1 MKASGPRTVLLVLVG
16 LALVLPGRFSF
27 GQAMNATLLG
37 TVTDATNAVVVN
49 AKITVTEMQTG
60 ITRSTTTN
68 QSGNYEFPNLAPGR
82 YSITA
87 EQQGFRRETQ
97 ANVDVSVNS
106 TVRTDLKMV
115 PGAVSET
122 VTVND
127 TPPALQTDRADIG
140 EKIEATQLSE
150 LPVGGPVRNFQ
161 GLLALVPGT
170 VRPHRDHSE

>member
-1 MKASGPRTVLLVLVG
+1 MKVSGPRTVLLIVTS
-16 LALVLPGRFSF
+16 LALLLPGHFSF

-37 TVTDATNAVVVN
+37 NVTDATNAVLPN

-60 ITRSTTTN
+60 ISRSTTTN

-97 ANVDVSVNS
+97 ANIEVQVNS

-115 PGAVSET
+115 PGAVS
-122 VTVND
+122 
-127 TPPALQTDRADIG
+127 
-140 EKIEATQLSE
+140 
-150 LPVGGPVRNFQ
+150 
-161 GLLALVPGT
+161 
-170 VRPHRDHSE
+170 